1 MAIEKI
7 YKGTIEGALQSFDVK
22 IICEKEKNDYK
33 DKYTQLRE
41 NIKRNMEDLKMM
53 YDLYGIDEDLFRW
66 FTEHLRQKIN
76 KDIRQL
82 ARHSNELH
90 YLLNN

>member
-1 MAIEKI
+1 MAVEKI
-7 YKGTIEGALQSFDVK
+7 YKGTIQGTFETFDVK
-22 IICEKEKNDYK
+22 IKCEKEEDYYK
-33 DKYTQLRE
+33 DDYIQLRE
-41 NIKRNMEDLKMM
+41 RIKLNMEDLKMM

-90 YLLNN
+90 G